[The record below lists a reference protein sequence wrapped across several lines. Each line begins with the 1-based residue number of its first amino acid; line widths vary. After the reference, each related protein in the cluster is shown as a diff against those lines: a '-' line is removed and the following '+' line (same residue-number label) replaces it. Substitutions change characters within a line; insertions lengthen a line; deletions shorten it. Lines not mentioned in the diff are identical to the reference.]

1 LVGIQQ
7 EAYVVKYFPL
17 PENLLVPH
25 VQAILLMPATS
36 DISSLFSSAVKI
48 LTKAGSVVNMT
59 VAKRAVFKHGLVE
72 LLSNVAPVQQ
82 GMYDEI
88 VFENEN
94 IYHS

>member
-17 PENLLVPH
+17 QKIFLFPTFK
-25 VQAILLMPATS
+25 AILLTPATS